1 MAKFFINRPIVAIC
15 ISIIIVIVGI
25 VAMLG
30 LPTAMYPNIVPP
42 EIYIDTFYVG
52 ADALTVEES
61 VATPIEQQI
70 SGVDNLTYM
79 YSLSANN
86 GEMKLYVDFDVKT
99 DPNID
104 QVLTQMRQSQANSQ
118 LPPEVNSYGVTV
130 KKSQS
135 APLMVVDLYSPNG
148 TYDAIF
154 LSNYATINLNDQMLR
169 VPGIG
174 NVVVFG
180 AGQYAMRLW
189 VKPDQLAK
197 LNITVPEI
205 VNAIKKQNTVNPA
218 GQVGGEPAPPGVDF
232 TYNIRAQ
239 GRLQTAEEFS
249 QIVVRAE
256 ADGSLVRVKDVARIE
271 LGAQTYT
278 QAGRMNGK
286 AAAAI
291 AVYQLPGS
299 NAIAA
304 VDGVKKL
311 MEEAKQRF
319 PPDLEYA
326 IALDTTEA
334 VREGIKEI
342 IQTLF
347 EALVLVIIVVFVFL
361 QGWRATLI
369 PALAVPVALI
379 GTFAVFPMIGFSVNT
394 IAMMGMVLAIGLVVD
409 DAIVVVEAVEHH
421 IEEGLSPKE
430 ATLKA
435 MEEVSGPVVAIGL
448 VLSAVFLPT
457 VFIPGITGKL
467 YQQFAVTIA
476 ISVLISAFNA
486 LSLSP
491 ALSVMILRPK
501 KKTRGPLGA
510 FYRGFNNLFGR
521 STNGYVSACGWL
533 IRKVV
538 ISLLLIGVMAA
549 GTVVLGGKVPG
560 GFLPE
565 EDQGYF
571 YVQLQLPD
579 AASLQRTGAA
589 AREVE
594 KIVMDTPG
602 VQYVTSVVGMSLLS
616 GVTNTYSAF
625 FFVSLK
631 PWGERTSPETQ
642 YTAIMAGL
650 NQRLRQVP
658 QGAVFAFSPPA
669 IPGIG
674 TAGGVTFILQDRAG
688 KDVAF
693 LADNM
698 RKFLEA
704 AQKRPEIARATTTF
718 LPDVP
723 QFFVNV
729 DRDKVLKQ
737 GMDLSQVYS
746 TLKAFMGGYFIN
758 YFNRFGRTWQ
768 VYIQAEGDYRTSTDQ
783 LGQFRVRN
791 AAGDAVPLSTVTSV
805 EQRSGPEFT
814 MRYNLYRSAQINA
827 VTKPGFSSA
836 QGMRAL
842 EEVFAQTMPREMGYG
857 YMGMSFQE
865 QKAQE
870 GVPAWVIFVLSLI
883 FVFLILASLYESWT
897 LPFAVLLCIPIAV
910 FGAFAAVYLGRMEF
924 NLYAQIGLIM
934 LIGLSSKNAI
944 LIVEFAKM
952 QFDQGKSIV
961 DAALEAARVR
971 LRPILMTSFAFIL
984 GCVPLAIATGSGAIA
999 RRVMGSGVI
1008 GGMLTASFIAI
1019 FVVPASFYLFE
1030 KLAHREDSAGGH
1042 AAALPQAS
1050 QENTKKGDPH
1060 A

>member
-1 MAKFFINRPIVAIC
+1 MAKFFVNRPIVAIC

-30 LPTAMYPNIVPP
+30 LPTAQYPNIVPP
-42 EIYIDTFYVG
+42 EIYINTTYVG
-52 ADALTVEES
+52 ADAQTVEQS
-61 VATPIEQQI
+61 VATPIEQEM
-70 SGVDNLTYM
+70 SGVDNMNYM
-79 YSLSANN
+79 YSLNANN
-86 GEMKLYVDFDVKT
+86 GEMKLYVNFDIKT

-104 QVLTQMRQSQANSQ
+104 QVLAQMRKSQAD
-118 LPPEVNSYGVTV
+118 PKVPAEVRNYGITV

-135 APLMVVDLYSPNG
+135 SPLMVIDISSPNG
-148 TYDAIF
+148 TYEPIF
-154 LSNYATINLNDQMLR
+154 LSNYATINLSDQILR

-174 NVVVFG
+174 NVIVFG
-180 AGQYAMRLW
+180 AGQYAMRIW

-205 VNAIKKQNTVNPA
+205 VDAISKQNTVNPA

-232 TYNIRAQ
+232 TYAIRAQ
-239 GRLQTAEEFS
+239 GRLQSAEEFG

-256 ADGSLVRVKDVARIE
+256 PDGSLVRVKDVARIE

-278 QAGRMNGK
+278 QAGRLNGK

-304 VDGVKKL
+304 VDGVKNL
-311 MEEAKQRF
+311 MEQVKKTF
-319 PPDLEYA
+319 PPDMEYTV
-326 IALDTTEA
+326 ALDTTQS

-342 IQTLF
+342 VHTLF
-347 EALVLVIIVVFVFL
+347 EALVLVIIVVFIFL

-369 PALAVPVALI
+369 PALAVPVSLI
-379 GTFAVFPMIGFSVNT
+379 GTFAVFPLIGFSVNT
-394 IAMMGMVLAIGLVVD
+394 IAMMGLVLAIGLVVD

-421 IEEGLSPKE
+421 IEQGLSPKE

-435 MEEVSGPVVAIGL
+435 MEEVSGPVVGIAA

-476 ISVLISAFNA
+476 ISVIISAFNA

-491 ALSVMILRPK
+491 ALSAMILKPK

-510 FYRGFNNLFGR
+510 FYRGFNNVFGR
-521 STNGYVSACGWL
+521 STNGYVRACGWL
-533 IRKVV
+533 TRKFV
-538 ISLLLIGVMAA
+538 ISLLVIAVMAA
-549 GTVVLGGKVPG
+549 GTVIVGEKVPG

-579 AASLQRTGAA
+579 AASLQRTDAA
-589 AREVE
+589 SREVE
-594 KIVMDTPG
+594 KIIMDTPG
-602 VQYVTSVVGMSLLS
+602 VEYTTTVVGMSLLS

-631 PWGERTSPETQ
+631 PWHERKSPETQ
-642 YTAIMAGL
+642 YSAIMASL

-658 QGAVFAFSPPA
+658 QGVVFAFSPPA

-674 TAGGVTFILQDRAG
+674 SSGGVNFILQDRAG
-688 KDVAF
+688 KDIAF
-693 LADNM
+693 LWENT
-698 RKFLEA
+698 RKFLEEA
-704 AQKRPEIARATTTF
+704 KNRPEIARATTTF
-718 LPDVP
+718 LPTVP
-723 QFFVNV
+723 QFYVNV

-746 TLKAFMGGYFIN
+746 TLQAFMGGYFIN

-768 VYIQAEGDYRTSTDQ
+768 VYIQAEGEYRTRADQ
-783 LGQFRVRN
+783 LGQFYVRN
-791 AAGDAVPLSTVTSV
+791 AAGEAVPLSSVTSI

-814 MRYNLYRSAQINA
+814 MRYNLYRSAQINV
-827 VTKPGFSSA
+827 VTNPGFSSA

-842 EEVFAQTMPREMGYG
+842 QEVFAQTMPREMGYD
-857 YMGMSFQE
+857 YLGMSYQE
-865 QKAQE
+865 KRAQE
-870 GVPAWVIFVLSLI
+870 GVPAWVIFVLSMV

-897 LPFAVLLCIPIAV
+897 LPFAVLLCTPIAV
-910 FGAFAAVYLGRMEF
+910 FGSFAAIFLARLEF

-952 QFDQGKSIV
+952 KYEEGLSIV

-1030 KLAHREDSAGGH
+1030 KLAHWGNDEKSQTTASAEGGAGNSPKGGEH
-1042 AAALPQAS
+1042 A
-1050 QENTKKGDPH
+1050 
-1060 A
+1060 

>member
-1 MAKFFINRPIVAIC
+1 MSKFFINRPIVAIC

-25 VAMLG
+25 VSLKG
-30 LPTAMYPNIVPP
+30 LPRSMYPNIVPP
-42 EIYIDTFYVG
+42 EVFVDTFYVG
-52 ADALTVEES
+52 ADALTVEQS

-104 QVLTQMRQSQANSQ
+104 QVLTQMRQSQADSQ

-135 APLMVVDLYSPNG
+135 APLMAVNLYSPNG
-148 TYDAIF
+148 TYDPVF
-154 LSNYATINLNDQMLR
+154 LSNYATINLNDQILR

-180 AGQYAMRLW
+180 AGQYAMRIW
-189 VKPDQLAK
+189 VQPDQLAK

-205 VNAIKKQNTVNPA
+205 VKAIEKQNTVNPS
-218 GQVGGEPAPPGVDF
+218 GQVGGAPAPPGVDF

-239 GRLQTAEEFS
+239 GRLQTPEEFGL
-249 QIVVRAE
+249 IVVRAQP
-256 ADGSLVRVKDVARIE
+256 DGSLVRLKDVARIE

-278 QAGRMNGK
+278 QVGRMNGK

-311 MEEAKQRF
+311 MEQVRHTF
-319 PPDLEYA
+319 PPDLEYT

-342 IQTLF
+342 ITTLF
-347 EALVLVIIVVFVFL
+347 EALILVIIVVFIFL
-361 QGWRATLI
+361 QGLRATLI
-369 PALAVPVALI
+369 PALAVPVSLI
-379 GTFAVFPMIGFSVNT
+379 GTFAVFPLIGFSVNT
-394 IAMMGMVLAIGLVVD
+394 IAMMGLVLAIGLVVD

-421 IEEGLSPKE
+421 IEQGLSPKE

-435 MEEVSGPVVAIGL
+435 MEEVAGPVVAIAL

-457 VFIPGITGKL
+457 VFIPGITGRL

-491 ALSVMILRPK
+491 ALSAMILRPK
-501 KKTRGPLGA
+501 KKARGLLGG
-510 FYRGFNNLFGR
+510 FYRGFNNLFGL
-521 STNGYVSACGWL
+521 STNGYVRTCGWL

-549 GTVVLGGKVPG
+549 GTLVVGAKVPG

-579 AASLQRTGAA
+579 ASSQQRTDAA

-594 KIVMDTPG
+594 KIIMDTPG
-602 VQYVTSVVGMSLLS
+602 VEYVTTVVGMSLLS
-616 GVTNTYSAF
+616 GVTDTYSAF

-631 PWGERTSPETQ
+631 PWSERKSPETQ
-642 YTAIMAGL
+642 YAAIMTNL

-658 QGAVFAFSPPA
+658 QGIVFGFSPPA
-669 IPGIG
+669 IQGIG

-693 LADNM
+693 LWENT

-718 LPDVP
+718 VPTVP
-723 QFFVNV
+723 QLFVKV

-768 VYIQAEGDYRTSTDQ
+768 VYIQAEGAYRTSADQ
-783 LGQFRVRN
+783 LGLFRVRN

-805 EQRSGPEFT
+805 EEHSGPEFT

-827 VTKPGFSSA
+827 VTNPGYSSA

-842 EEVFAQTMPREMGYG
+842 EEVFAQTMPREMGYD
-857 YMGMSFQE
+857 YMGMSYQE
-865 QKAQE
+865 KKAQE
-870 GVPAWVIFVLSLI
+870 GVPVWMIFVLSLI
-883 FVFLILASLYESWT
+883 FVFLILASLYGSWT
-897 LPFAVLLCIPIAV
+897 LPFAVLLCTPIAV
-910 FGAFAAVYLGRMEF
+910 FGSFAAIFLSRLEF

-952 QFDQGKSIV
+952 KYEEGTSIV
-961 DAALEAARVR
+961 DAALEGARVR
-971 LRPILMTSFAFIL
+971 LRPILMTSLAFIL

-999 RRVMGSGVI
+999 RRVMGAGVI

-1019 FVVPASFYLFE
+1019 FVVPASFYMFE
-1030 KLAHREDSAGGH
+1030 KLVHRGH
-1042 AAALPQAS
+1042 PEPTNAAAPDS
-1050 QENTKKGDPH
+1050 PSKTRKEEEH
-1060 A
+1060 V